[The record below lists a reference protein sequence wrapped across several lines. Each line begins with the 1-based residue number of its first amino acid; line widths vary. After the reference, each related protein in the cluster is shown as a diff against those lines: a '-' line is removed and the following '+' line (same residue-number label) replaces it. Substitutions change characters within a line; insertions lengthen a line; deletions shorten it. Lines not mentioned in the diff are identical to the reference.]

1 MMMDS
6 TNTALFAIVAERL
19 KTKLKPLLRM
29 TSPIWTAYQEGLASV
44 QDVVRVRI

>member
-19 KTKLKPLLRM
+19 KRKLKRLLRM
-29 TSPIWTAYQEGLASV
+29 ALPIWTVYQEELASV
-44 QDVVRVRI
+44 QDVARVKI

>member
-19 KTKLKPLLRM
+19 KRKLKRLLRM
-29 TSPIWTAYQEGLASV
+29 TLPIWTAYQEELASV
-44 QDVVRVRI
+44 QDVARVRI